1 MRNLDTVKYAVG
13 MPTDFAAAKHSREP
27 RHSVRISLTL
37 DNIIEVIAFVHNR
50 TRELSP
56 IHDGSH
62 LNNPI
67 RVRH

>member
-1 MRNLDTVKYAVG
+1 
-13 MPTDFAAAKHSREP
+13 
-27 RHSVRISLTL
+27 
-37 DNIIEVIAFVHNR
+37 VIAFMHNR

-67 RVRH
+67 RVRSE

>member
-1 MRNLDTVKYAVG
+1 
-13 MPTDFAAAKHSREP
+13 
-27 RHSVRISLTL
+27 
-37 DNIIEVIAFVHNR
+37 VIAFVHNR